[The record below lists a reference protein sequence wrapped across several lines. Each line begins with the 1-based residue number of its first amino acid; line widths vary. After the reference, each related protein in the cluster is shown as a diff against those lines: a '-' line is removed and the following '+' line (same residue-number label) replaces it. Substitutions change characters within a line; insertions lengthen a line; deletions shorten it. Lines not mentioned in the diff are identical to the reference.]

1 MSESD
6 YVCRLVGLARWKTI
20 MSIFSARGAAVTCC
34 GYHRFLGLARCMT
47 FKTIIIPILSARSTA
62 VTCCGYGKLV
72 GLVR

>member
-34 GYHRFLGLARCMT
+34 GY
-47 FKTIIIPILSARSTA
+47 
-62 VTCCGYGKLV
+62 GKLV
-72 GLVR
+72 GLVRWKTIIMSILSAKEAAVACCG